1 MYCKIR
7 KINHI
12 IYWTC
17 PGVAKLDLSSLLLVF
32 HSSEPGSPG
41 GDLHQVHQVLHQV
54 CITEL
59 SLVELTASFDTLS
72 PLNLLQKDNQLHN
85 VVEMWKIYLPAL
97 PLHKVH
103 LVLLNKPNVLLNTLD
118 VLCQTSTKILKT

>member
-1 MYCKIR
+1 M
-7 KINHI
+7 H
-12 IYWTC
+12 WTW

-32 HSSEPGSPG
+32 HSSEPGSPRYY
-41 GDLHQVHQVLHQV
+41 LHQVHQVLHQV
-54 CITEL
+54 PVTEL
-59 SLVELTASFDTLS
+59 CLLELAAGFYAFS

-85 VVEMWKIYLPAL
+85 VVEMWNIYLPAL